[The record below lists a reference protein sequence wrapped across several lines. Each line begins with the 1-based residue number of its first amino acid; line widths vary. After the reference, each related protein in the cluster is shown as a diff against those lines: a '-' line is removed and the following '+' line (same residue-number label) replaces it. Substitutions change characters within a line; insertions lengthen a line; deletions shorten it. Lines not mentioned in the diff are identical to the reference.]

1 MVNRGGSLNPSA
13 YPDEKFELY
22 SIPAHDRGGPELTAG
37 SMIGSAKQ
45 IVQPGDVMVSKIIP
59 HIRRARIV
67 QPFTGRRQIASGEWI
82 VFRSESVN
90 PDYLRHFLLSDRFHA
105 QFMNTVAGV
114 GGSLVRARPA
124 QVKNIPLP
132 LPHLAEQ
139 QRIATILD
147 HADTLRAKRGQT
159 LAHLNALPQAIFHQM
174 FGGEATTTTL
184 GEAAEIQGGLQVS
197 AKRGSLPLKAPY
209 LRVANVHRGR
219 LDLSEVKTIGCTQA
233 EWDRTQLRGGDLLFV
248 EGHANPLEVGRAAI
262 WDEQVEDCIHQN
274 HLIRARVDPSL
285 LLPAF
290 AVEWFN
296 SASGASHFRRAG
308 KTTSGLNTISA
319 TTVRTAPMPLPPLEA
334 QRTFAR
340 RVDVTNGHRAK
351 LTNALR
357 RDDALFASLQTR
369 AFKGEL

>member
-1 MVNRGGSLNPSA
+1 MSRDDLLA
-13 YPDEKFELY
+13 LD
-22 SIPAHDRGGPELTAG
+22 IPEL
-37 SMIGSAKQ
+37 
-45 IVQPGDVMVSKIIP
+45 
-59 HIRRARIV
+59 
-67 QPFTGRRQIASGEWI
+67 
-82 VFRSESVN
+82 
-90 PDYLRHFLLSDRFHA
+90 
-105 QFMNTVAGV
+105 
-114 GGSLVRARPA
+114 
-124 QVKNIPLP
+124 PLD
-132 LPHLAEQ
+132 EQ
-139 QRIATILD
+139 RRIAAILD
-147 HADTLRAKRGQT
+147 HADTLRTKRRQA
-159 LAHLNALPQAIFHQM
+159 LAHLDTLPQAIFHQM